1 MIFWV
6 WEQWRVVRGPGIS
19 IRTLTY
25 NRSHRGVCVRSAQVS
40 PYTHSHAYT
49 CADGW
54 GKQTWQWCIATG
66 CRCRRE
72 ERDSTSHGWVGE
84 REGCEPQE
92 RERERCSVG
101 SGSDTPVYMLTP
113 LHVFCPSL
121 AFHAVCLDSYHCLS
135 LFLLLKHSIYSEG
148 NLLSTAVK
156 TFLV

>member
-1 MIFWV
+1 MIFWA

-25 NRSHRGVCVRSAQVS
+25 NRSHRGVCVRSAQLS
-40 PYTHSHAYT
+40 PYTHSRTYT

-54 GKQTWQWCIATG
+54 GKRTWQWCIATG

-92 RERERCSVG
+92 RGRERCSVG
-101 SGSDTPVYMLTP
+101 NGTDTPR
-113 LHVFCPSL
+113 LHADPPSL
-121 AFHAVCLDSYHCLS
+121 
-135 LFLLLKHSIYSEG
+135 
-148 NLLSTAVK
+148 LLSFSRFPCCLTWTPITA
-156 TFLV
+156 FLYFYFSNALFIQRGIFTSIEFHC

>member
-25 NRSHRGVCVRSAQVS
+25 NRSHRGVCVRSAQLS
-40 PYTHSHAYT
+40 LYTHSHAYT

-101 SGSDTPVYMLTP
+101 NGSDTPR
-113 LHVFCPSL
+113 LHADPPSRL
-121 AFHAVCLDSYHCLS
+121 LSFSCFPCCLFRLLS
-135 LFLLLKHSIYSEG
+135 LPLYISPSQTLYLFRGEPIEHRR
-148 NLLSTAVK
+148 
-156 TFLV
+156 

>member
-25 NRSHRGVCVRSAQVS
+25 NRSHRGVCVRSAQLS
-40 PYTHSHAYT
+40 PYTHSHAYM

-84 REGCEPQE
+84 REGCELQERE

-101 SGSDTPVYMLTP
+101 NGSDTPRLHADPP
-113 LHVFCPSL
+113 LLLLSFSCFPC
-121 AFHAVCLDSYHCLS
+121 CLFRLLS
-135 LFLLLKHSIYSEG
+135 LPLYISPSQTLYLFRGEPIEHHR
-148 NLLSTAVK
+148 
-156 TFLV
+156 